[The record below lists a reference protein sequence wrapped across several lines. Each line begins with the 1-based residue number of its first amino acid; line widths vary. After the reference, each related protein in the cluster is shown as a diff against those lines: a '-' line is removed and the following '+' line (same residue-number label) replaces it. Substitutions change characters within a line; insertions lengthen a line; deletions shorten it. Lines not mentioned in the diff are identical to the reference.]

1 MSTMKSKRRR
11 EGAEHDEPPREVMD
25 RLAELLPEG
34 ALDDAV
40 RGLKPEELS
49 GPGGLLSQLAGRVVE
64 AALEAE
70 MTEHLGHPPGGV
82 PQRANVRNGATAK
95 TLQTD
100 LGPVEINT
108 PRDRQGSF
116 EPQLV
121 AKRQT
126 RLAGLD
132 DKILGL
138 YAGGMTVR
146 DISHHLSELYG
157 TEIGRDT
164 ISRITDAVLEDVQA
178 WRTRPLEAVY
188 PIVYFDALRVKVRVD
203 RSVKNLA
210 CYLALGVDCDGERE
224 VLGIWW
230 QETEGAKF
238 WLAVLNDLHRRG
250 VSDVL
255 IACVDGLKGFPE
267 AIEAVFP
274 QTWVQTCI
282 VHLIRA
288 SLRYVNYR
296 DLKKVASAL
305 RPIGRLHDQHHRGP
319 APPDPQGHQDPRSV
333 PGPAGRHQADLLGDH
348 QGRRQVATQPNL
360 ERATRS
366 PEDPLRRP
374 LPRLTTTTTTKPGR
388 HDSHTVRRTP
398 SRYEFGYVFQI
409 AEPTPHTRRGARGLT
424 LPPASQID
432 SPNESE
438 LLPTTAQE
446 LQRLGLR
453 PREIALDGGFPTTA
467 ANQQFP
473 AADVFIA
480 GRQHPPSRRS
490 KKRLASYRAGCEG
503 RISHLKRSYG
513 LRRSRL
519 RGHDG
524 ARTWTGWAI
533 LTYNL
538 DSLAVQAP

>member
-1 MSTMKSKRRR
+1 
-11 EGAEHDEPPREVMD
+11 MD
-25 RLAELLPEG
+25 RLADLLPEG

-64 AALEAE
+64 AALDAE

-82 PQRANVRNGATAK
+82 PLSANVRNGATAK

-100 LGPVEINT
+100 LGPVEIKT
-108 PRDRQGSF
+108 PRDREGSF
-116 EPQLV
+116 EPKLV

-164 ISRITDAVLEDVQA
+164 ISRITDAVLEDVEA

-188 PIVYFDALRVKVRVD
+188 PIVYFDALRVKVRED

-250 VSDVL
+250 VQDVL

-282 VHLIRA
+282 VHLIRQ
-288 SLRYVNYR
+288 SLRFVPDKHR
-296 DLKKVASAL
+296 KRVAADL
-305 RPIGRLHDQHHRGP
+305 RPIYTAVDADAAADALATFEADWGERYPMIGKTWREAWEHVVPFL
-319 APPDPQGHQDPRSV
+319 AFPPD
-333 PGPAGRHQADLLGDH
+333 
-348 QGRRQVATQPNL
+348 
-360 ERATRS
+360 
-366 PEDPLRRP
+366 
-374 LPRLTTTTTTKPGR
+374 
-388 HDSHTVRRTP
+388 VRRVVYTTNTIEALH
-398 SRYEFGYVFQI
+398 RQI
-409 AEPTPHTRRGARGLT
+409 RKTIKTRGH
-424 LPPASQID
+424 
-432 SPNESE
+432 
-438 LLPTTAQE
+438 
-446 LQRLGLR
+446 
-453 PREIALDGGFPTTA
+453 FPTEEA
-467 ANQQFP
+467 ARKLIYLSITNAQKSW
-473 AADVFIA
+473 
-480 GRQHPPSRRS
+480 RQ
-490 KKRLASYRAGCEG
+490 
-503 RISHLKRSYG
+503 
-513 LRRSRL
+513 
-519 RGHDG
+519 
-524 ARTWTGWAI
+524 
-533 LTYNL
+533 TYNWTSAL
-538 DSLAVQAP
+538 LAFKIHFGDRLP